1 MGLLGEGKIGVPAD
15 QFPTP
20 TVARLA
26 RQQDDGSPWGM
37 KSVQSDPPPA
47 TGLWVAVV
55 RMVFWGPGWFALRG
69 VSQPGQVFSVFWD
82 RCPVFARMCPVFGQ
96 MCPLFGPDRPKCVHL
111 ARECVNPDWTWG
123 RGEGRGESSE
133 MRRGRVTRIGAVWRR
148 LGWLGEPAPGM
159 VGAVAGAAGEEL
171 ATSSLRRV
179 SGVRSVEA
187 WRVFIDRGSFRYT
200 ETMRRPSIRS
210 KWRRLLVSRVRS
222 WRIAVAPISRSK
234 SPMRLPAERKRP
246 RSVANTRQISSS
258 IEITS
263 TPTSKSRSADS
274 LPCGS
279 DE

>member
-1 MGLLGEGKIGVPAD
+1 MAGGRGPCEREAPRGGLGVWPLIVHRMITNGKAG
-15 QFPTP
+15 
-20 TVARLA
+20 
-26 RQQDDGSPWGM
+26 
-37 KSVQSDPPPA
+37 A
-47 TGLWVAVV
+47 TALWVAVV
-55 RMVFWGPGWFALRG
+55 RRVVGGWDGLDCGRPLAW
-69 VSQPGQVFSVFWD
+69 QVFTVFWD
-82 RCPVFARMCPVFGQ
+82 RCPVFARMCPIFGQ
-96 MCPLFGPDRPKCVHL
+96 MCPLFGADHPKCVHL
-111 ARECVNPDWTWG
+111 ARECVHADWTRG

-133 MRRGRVTRIGAVWRR
+133 MRRGRVTWIGAVRGR
-148 LGWLGEPAPGM
+148 LGWLGEPVPEMA
-159 VGAVAGAAGEEL
+159 GAVAVAAGEEL
-171 ATSSLRRV
+171 ASSSLRRV
-179 SGVRSVEA
+179 SGVGSVEA

-200 ETMRRPSIRS
+200 ETMRRPSIRW

-234 SPMRLPAERKRP
+234 SPMRFPAERKRP

>member
-1 MGLLGEGKIGVPAD
+1 MAADCTPRDYGRQGGGRRGRGLGCSGWWLGAGTAWIAGVRWPGRCKP
-15 QFPTP
+15 FFGP
-20 TVARLA
+20 
-26 RQQDDGSPWGM
+26 
-37 KSVQSDPPPA
+37 SVQF
-47 TGLWVAVV
+47 L
-55 RMVFWGPGWFALRG
+55 PGC
-69 VSQPGQVFSVFWD
+69 VPFS
-82 RCPVFARMCPVFGQ
+82 A
-96 MCPLFGPDRPKCVHL
+96 KCVHL
-111 ARECVNPDWTWG
+111 ARECVHPVWTRG
-123 RGEGRGESSE
+123 RGQGRGESSE
-133 MRRGRVTRIGAVWRR
+133 MRRGRVTRIGAVRGR

-179 SGVRSVEA
+179 RGVRSVEA
-187 WRVFIDRGSFRYT
+187 WRVSIDRGSFRYT

-210 KWRRLLVSRVRS
+210 KWRRLMVSRVRS

-234 SPMRLPAERKRP
+234 SPMRFPAERKRP

-263 TPTSKSRSADS
+263 TPISKSRSADS